1 MVHCNTDRRI
11 SFSGL
16 PPRGCSAGIYV
27 HIPFCRKKCGYCD
40 FVSFPID
47 KISSYS
53 PERYVDSL
61 IKEFSSRLPAAAP
74 DMPVTIYVGGGTPS
88 VISSRLLFKILFELK
103 HSKFAGKSAVKEFTV
118 ELNPESVSKDKL
130 GVLKECGVDRLSFGA
145 QSLDDRILNILGRV
159 HNVRDFLRAYRLAR
173 ETGFQNINIDLIFG
187 IPGQSLDDFKDT
199 LNKAISLSPE
209 HISAYSLSIETGTE
223 FYLRGMEKDEET
235 DAAMYEYVIK
245 FLKDNGYS
253 HYEISNFSKP
263 GFECAHNVNY
273 WLNGEYFGF
282 GLSAASHLSGVRREN
297 TGIFSDYIKGIY
309 ENSEENLSPEKKIA
323 ETIILGLRMTDG
335 VRLSREVKKIYK
347 HNIMSLVR
355 QGLLKTSGD
364 YVKLSDKGII
374 FADTVFREFL

>member
-1 MVHCNTDRRI
+1 
-11 SFSGL
+11 
-16 PPRGCSAGIYV
+16 
-27 HIPFCRKKCGYCD
+27 
-40 FVSFPID
+40 VSFPID

-223 FYLRGMEKDEET
+223 FYLHGMEKDEET

-245 FLKDNGYS
+245 FLKDNGYL
-253 HYEISNFSKP
+253 HYEISNFAKP
-263 GFECAHNVNY
+263 GFECVHNVNY